1 MPDRT
6 TLLLCRGCCCGTT
19 AKVPRLDHLA
29 QEDALLAVASGDVE
43 VRVVDCLDECD
54 RANVAVVRRPQLPRK
69 ERDLWLG
76 GLTTARAT
84 DALAGWLRDGAAGTP
99 PRELAGRV
107 FRHLPPRKGR

>member
-1 MPDRT
+1 M
-6 TLLLCRGCCCGTT
+6 
-19 AKVPRLDHLA
+19 LA
-29 QEDALLAVASGDVE
+29 AAGADVE

-54 RANVAVVRRPQLPRK
+54 RANVAVVRRPGLPRK

-76 GLTTARAT
+76 GLTSARAT
-84 DALAGWLRDGAAGTP
+84 DALVRWLQDGVAGTP

>member
-6 TLLLCRGCCCGTT
+6 AVLLCRGCCCGTPG
-19 AKVPRLDHLA
+19 KVPRFDHLA
-29 QEDALLAVASGDVE
+29 QEDALLEVAGVD

-54 RANVAVVRRPQLPRK
+54 RANVAVVRRPGLPRK

-76 GLTTARAT
+76 GLTTERAT
-84 DALAGWLRDGAAGTP
+84 QALVGWLQQGAPGAP

-107 FRHLPPRKGR
+107 FRHVPPRSKR

>member
-19 AKVPRLDHLA
+19 VVPRLDHRA
-29 QEDALLAVASGDVE
+29 QEDALLAAASGDVE

-54 RANVAVVRRPQLPRK
+54 RANVAVVRRPHLPRR

-76 GLTTARAT
+76 GLTTSRVT
-84 DALAGWLRDGAAGTP
+84 DVLVGWLRDGAPGTL

-107 FRHLPPRKGR
+107 FRHLPPRKGG